1 MDAVATSPERSSD
14 QSPSVAGQRETQL
27 DQEGNN
33 FDRNRAGEYLGL
45 SSSKSEDIHD
55 DVANALCLPPEE
67 ARLKMSEYLNLT
79 QNLPEFKVYDWALR
93 EACPHLLRPDQKL
106 AATELLWSQRRLLD
120 LFRVGVSLASDI
132 SYLRDRAKNNED
144 IGDPLEDLR
153 LTAGKSLILFMNAIE
168 WERHRLVSLMS
179 ENIISSPTP
188 KDIWGMSTKPALSVE
203 GLDDLVY
210 QAKRAQQ
217 ARAMFERRNRS
228 SRGSGR
234 SRRGR
239 RRPQREGSSLPTTSA
254 NHDKAPQSKRRGESF

>member
-1 MDAVATSPERSSD
+1 M
-14 QSPSVAGQRETQL
+14 
-27 DQEGNN
+27 
-33 FDRNRAGEYLGL
+33 
-45 SSSKSEDIHD
+45 
-55 DVANALCLPPEE
+55 
-67 ARLKMSEYLNLT
+67 
-79 QNLPEFKVYDWALR
+79 YDWALR
-93 EACPHLLRPDQKL
+93 EACPQLLRPDQKL

-210 QAKRAQQ
+210 QAKTSTAGACHVR
-217 ARAMFERRNRS
+217 
-228 SRGSGR
+228 
-234 SRRGR
+234 
-239 RRPQREGSSLPTTSA
+239 TTKSVQ
-254 NHDKAPQSKRRGESF
+254 PRI